1 MTKTEGLEA
10 LPHNSL
16 YFAYLRDGSRTDK
29 SVFDKENTNNE
40 GLFFSQTR
48 CTFLTLKVCSETQLT
63 GSVLAYTD
71 SFTKRDI
78 SVFLLKYKTV
88 QKFCLSYMKGH
99 NISS

>member
-40 GLFFSQTR
+40 GLFFFSQTR
-48 CTFLTLKVCSETQLT
+48 CTFLTLKV
-63 GSVLAYTD
+63 
-71 SFTKRDI
+71 
-78 SVFLLKYKTV
+78 
-88 QKFCLSYMKGH
+88 
-99 NISS
+99 